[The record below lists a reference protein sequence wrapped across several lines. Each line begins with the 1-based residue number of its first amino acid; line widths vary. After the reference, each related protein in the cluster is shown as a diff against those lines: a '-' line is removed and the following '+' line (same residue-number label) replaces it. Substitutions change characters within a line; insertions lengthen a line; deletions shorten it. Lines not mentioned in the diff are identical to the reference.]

1 MEILQIENLSFS
13 YPQTEKKA
21 VDNLNLTLNAGDFA
35 LLCGESGC
43 GKSTLL
49 KLIKRQLA
57 PFGEK
62 SGKIKL
68 SGVPQEELD
77 EREEVRRIGFVMQ
90 DPESQIVT
98 DTVWHELAFGLE
110 NLGEPTQVI
119 RRRVAE
125 MASYFGIEAWFYK
138 KTTELSGGQ
147 KQLLNLASVMAMQ
160 PEILL
165 LDEPTAQLDPI
176 AAADFIG
183 TVKKLNRELGL
194 TVLMVEHRL
203 EEVFPLADRVLIM
216 QNGKLCFDA
225 PPQNAGEFFESYPN
239 HPMRASLPCA
249 MRIFSALGEK
259 GESPLTVRQG
269 RRFISEN
276 YKNDINTL
284 EITRQEQNSE
294 TLLELKELWF
304 RYKKE
309 LPDVLKGV
317 CFKIKKAEHFCILGG
332 NGAGKST
339 MLSVAAGLLKP
350 YRGKVIL
357 NGKPIER
364 LSKSEL
370 YKKNIALLP
379 QDPKSVFTENSLLED
394 MRAFGKTMEISENE
408 LNGRISEITEMLGL
422 GQLLDSHPLDM
433 SGGEQQKAALAKLLL
448 SEPQVLLLDE
458 PTKGIDAF
466 SKQTLIDI
474 IIGLKKKG
482 VTVVTVTHDVEFAA
496 AAADRCGMFFSGE
509 LMSVDAPESFFAENS
524 FYTTAANRIARGYF
538 NNAVLCEHIV
548 ELCRMN
554 GKKEKP

>member
-62 SGKIKL
+62 SGRIML

-160 PEILL
+160 PEILI

-294 TLLELKELWF
+294 TVLELKELWF

-317 CFKIKKAEHFCILGG
+317 SLKIKKAEHFCILGG

-357 NGKPIER
+357 NGKPIEW

-370 YKKNIALLP
+370 YRKNIALLP

-509 LMSVDAPESFFAENS
+509 LMSVDAPESFFSENS

>member
-62 SGKIKL
+62 SGRIML
-68 SGVPQEELD
+68 SGVLQEELD

-165 LDEPTAQLDPI
+165 LDEPTAQLAPI

-294 TLLELKELWF
+294 TLLELGELWF

-317 CFKIKKAEHFCILGG
+317 SLKIKKAEHFCILGG

-370 YKKNIALLP
+370 YRKNIALLP
-379 QDPKSVFTENSLLED
+379 QDPKSVFTEKSLLED

-408 LNGRISEITEMLGL
+408 LNGSISEITEMLGL

-474 IIGLKKKG
+474 IINLKKKG

>member
-21 VDNLNLTLNAGDFA
+21 VDNVDLTLNAGDFA

-57 PFGEK
+57 PYGEK
-62 SGKIKL
+62 SGRIML

-160 PEILL
+160 PEILI

-225 PPQNAGEFFESYPN
+225 PPQNAGEFFVLYPS

-317 CFKIKKAEHFCILGG
+317 SLKIKKAEHFCILGG

-364 LSKSEL
+364 LSKGEL
-370 YKKNIALLP
+370 YRKNIALLP

-548 ELCRMN
+548 ELCRIN

>member
-62 SGKIKL
+62 SGRIML

>member
-62 SGKIKL
+62 SGRIMF

-160 PEILL
+160 PEILI

-225 PPQNAGEFFESYPN
+225 PPQNAGEFFELYPN

-294 TLLELKELWF
+294 TVLELKELWF

-317 CFKIKKAEHFCILGG
+317 SLKIKKAEHFCILGG

-364 LSKSEL
+364 LSKGEL

-408 LNGRISEITEMLGL
+408 LNGRISEITEILGL

>member
-62 SGKIKL
+62 SGRIML

-379 QDPKSVFTENSLLED
+379 QDPKSVFTENSLIED

-408 LNGRISEITEMLGL
+408 LNGSISEITEMLGL

-474 IIGLKKKG
+474 IINLKKKG

>member
-1 MEILQIENLSFS
+1 VEILQIENLSFS

-21 VDNLNLTLNAGDFA
+21 VDNIDLTLNAGDFA

-57 PFGEK
+57 PYGEK
-62 SGKIKL
+62 SGRIML

-160 PEILL
+160 PEILI

-225 PPQNAGEFFESYPN
+225 PPQNAGEFFVLYPS

-317 CFKIKKAEHFCILGG
+317 SLKIKKAEHFCILGG

-364 LSKSEL
+364 LSKGEL
-370 YKKNIALLP
+370 YRKNIALLP
-379 QDPKSVFTENSLLED
+379 QDPKSVFTGNSLIED

-509 LMSVDAPESFFAENS
+509 LMSVDAPESFFAENN

-548 ELCRMN
+548 ELCRIN

>member
-62 SGKIKL
+62 SGRIML
-68 SGVPQEELD
+68 SGVLQEELD

-379 QDPKSVFTENSLLED
+379 QDPKSVFTENSLIED

-408 LNGRISEITEMLGL
+408 LNGSISEITEMLGL

-474 IIGLKKKG
+474 IINLKKKG

>member
-21 VDNLNLTLNAGDFA
+21 VDNLNLTINAGDFA

-379 QDPKSVFTENSLLED
+379 QDPKSVFTENSLIED

-408 LNGRISEITEMLGL
+408 LNGSISEITEMLGL

-474 IIGLKKKG
+474 IINLKKKG

-496 AAADRCGMFFSGE
+496 AAADRCGMFFRGE

>member
-1 MEILQIENLSFS
+1 
-13 YPQTEKKA
+13 
-21 VDNLNLTLNAGDFA
+21 
-35 LLCGESGC
+35 
-43 GKSTLL
+43 
-49 KLIKRQLA
+49 
-57 PFGEK
+57 
-62 SGKIKL
+62 
-68 SGVPQEELD
+68 
-77 EREEVRRIGFVMQ
+77 
-90 DPESQIVT
+90 
-98 DTVWHELAFGLE
+98 
-110 NLGEPTQVI
+110 
-119 RRRVAE
+119 
-125 MASYFGIEAWFYK
+125 
-138 KTTELSGGQ
+138 
-147 KQLLNLASVMAMQ
+147 MAMQ
-160 PEILL
+160 PEILI

-225 PPQNAGEFFESYPN
+225 PPQNAGEFFVLYPS

-317 CFKIKKAEHFCILGG
+317 SLKIKKAEHFCILGG

-364 LSKSEL
+364 LSKGEL
-370 YKKNIALLP
+370 YRKNIALLP
-379 QDPKSVFTENSLLED
+379 QDPKSVFTGNSLIED

-509 LMSVDAPESFFAENS
+509 LMSVDAPESFFAENN

-548 ELCRMN
+548 ELCRIN

>member
-21 VDNLNLTLNAGDFA
+21 VDNVDLTLNAGDFA

-138 KTTELSGGQ
+138 KPTELSGGQ

-474 IIGLKKKG
+474 IINLKKKG

>member
-62 SGKIKL
+62 SGRIML
-68 SGVPQEELD
+68 SGVLQEELD

-225 PPQNAGEFFESYPN
+225 PPQNAGEFFVLYPS

-379 QDPKSVFTENSLLED
+379 QDPKSVFTENSLIED

-408 LNGRISEITEMLGL
+408 LNGSISEITEMLGL

-474 IIGLKKKG
+474 IINLKKKG

>member
-62 SGKIKL
+62 SGRIML

-294 TLLELKELWF
+294 TVLELKELWF

-317 CFKIKKAEHFCILGG
+317 SLKIKKAEHFCILGG

-370 YKKNIALLP
+370 YRKNIALLP
-379 QDPKSVFTENSLLED
+379 QDPKSVFTENSLIED

-422 GQLLDSHPLDM
+422 GQLFDSHPLDM

-474 IIGLKKKG
+474 IINLKKKG

-509 LMSVDAPESFFAENS
+509 LMSVDTPESFFAENS

>member
-62 SGKIKL
+62 SGRIML

-379 QDPKSVFTENSLLED
+379 QDPKSVFTENSLIED

-408 LNGRISEITEMLGL
+408 LNGSISEITEMLGL

>member
-1 MEILQIENLSFS
+1 MEIFQIENLSFS

-62 SGKIKL
+62 SGRIML

-317 CFKIKKAEHFCILGG
+317 SLKIKKAEHFCILGG

>member
-21 VDNLNLTLNAGDFA
+21 VDNVDLTLNAGDFA

-62 SGKIKL
+62 SGRIML

-160 PEILL
+160 PEILI

-225 PPQNAGEFFESYPN
+225 PPQNAGEFFVLYPS

-284 EITRQEQNSE
+284 EITRQEQNNE

-317 CFKIKKAEHFCILGG
+317 SLKIKKAEHFCILGG

-350 YRGKVIL
+350 FRGKVIL
-357 NGKPIER
+357 NGKAIER
-364 LSKSEL
+364 LSKSDL
-370 YKKNIALLP
+370 YRKNIALLP
-379 QDPKSVFTENSLLED
+379 QDPKSVFTENSLIED
-394 MRAFGKTMEISENE
+394 MRAFGKTMEIFENE

-448 SEPQVLLLDE
+448 SEPKVLLLDE

-474 IIGLKKKG
+474 IIGLNKKG

-548 ELCRMN
+548 ELCRIN

>member
-1 MEILQIENLSFS
+1 MEILQLENLSFS

-21 VDNLNLTLNAGDFA
+21 VANLNLTINAGDFA

-62 SGKIKL
+62 SGRIML

-408 LNGRISEITEMLGL
+408 LNGSISEITEMLGL

-474 IIGLKKKG
+474 IINLKKKG

>member
-21 VDNLNLTLNAGDFA
+21 VDNVDLTLNAGDFA

-160 PEILL
+160 PEILI

-225 PPQNAGEFFESYPN
+225 PPQNAGEFFVLYPS

-317 CFKIKKAEHFCILGG
+317 SLKIKKAEHFCILGG

-357 NGKPIER
+357 NGKAIER

-370 YKKNIALLP
+370 YRKNIALLP

-548 ELCRMN
+548 ELCRIN

>member
-62 SGKIKL
+62 SGRIML
-68 SGVPQEELD
+68 SGVLQEELD

-284 EITRQEQNSE
+284 DITRQEQNSE

-379 QDPKSVFTENSLLED
+379 QDPKSVFTENSLIED